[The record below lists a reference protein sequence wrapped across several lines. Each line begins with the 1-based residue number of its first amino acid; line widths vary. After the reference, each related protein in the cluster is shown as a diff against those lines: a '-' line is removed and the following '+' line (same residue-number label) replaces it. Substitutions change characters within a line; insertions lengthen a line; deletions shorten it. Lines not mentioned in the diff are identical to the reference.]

1 MEIDGLVEELV
12 REEKDREMLTQRRDS
27 LGVNLNRV
35 QKEAVNLR
43 HMIEIITHDKAEMKE
58 VKVEVKNVVVDLWR
72 KLSKLKEAM
81 TFESSV
87 AENGRNEEVVSQMG
101 CSWEAPNEVS
111 SKKYKLSLLLED
123 KERKFKKPRLS
134 SRKQKRCKW
143 NGWI

>member
-58 VKVEVKNVVVDLWR
+58 VKVEVKNVVVDL
-72 KLSKLKEAM
+72 
-81 TFESSV
+81 
-87 AENGRNEEVVSQMG
+87 
-101 CSWEAPNEVS
+101 
-111 SKKYKLSLLLED
+111 
-123 KERKFKKPRLS
+123 
-134 SRKQKRCKW
+134 
-143 NGWI
+143 